1 MHVVSDGCKVFF
13 QAEVLKKSRH
23 IGMTLQDMTPE
34 RAGELLARNR
44 NIRRIDPAWVH
55 ELALRILEGSFE
67 LRKDGID
74 LDIEGN
80 LINGQHRLSAIIE
93 SGKTV
98 PMYVHVWECKE

>member
-1 MHVVSDGCKVFF
+1 MKKIRRI
-13 QAEVLKKSRH
+13 EV
-23 IGMTLQDMTPE
+23 TLQDMTPE
-34 RAGELLARNR
+34 KAEEFLSRNR
-44 NIRRIDPAWVH
+44 NTRRLDPAWVH
-55 ELALRILEGSFE
+55 ELSLRILEGSFE

-74 LDIEGN
+74 LDVEGN